1 MEVDE
6 GVRDGEDIES
16 PAAGMRTALV
26 VDAGALDGGRDYI
39 ENEAEGTAL
48 RAEEPAS
55 QSDRKEEEKDLV
67 LVELEAGADAHAQAP
82 GGESQDEKPNNQSLL
97 NNE

>member
-48 RAEEPAS
+48 RAEEPA
-55 QSDRKEEEKDLV
+55 
-67 LVELEAGADAHAQAP
+67 
-82 GGESQDEKPNNQSLL
+82 
-97 NNE
+97 